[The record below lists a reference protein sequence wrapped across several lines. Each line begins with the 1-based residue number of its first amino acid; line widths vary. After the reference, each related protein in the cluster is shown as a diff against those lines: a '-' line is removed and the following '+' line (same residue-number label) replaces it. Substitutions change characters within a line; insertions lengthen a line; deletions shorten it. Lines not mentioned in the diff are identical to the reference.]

1 MGQYYRGA
9 IIKSYNNGKVRVR
22 KAFCC
27 YSHDNGAKL
36 MEHSYVGNHYV
47 KEYEKALAN
56 KYYGSQFVWV
66 GDYADRDDIH
76 NLACEYIEK
85 NALRRA
91 KKKGFEYNP
100 NGRWGKEFIKYVKGQ
115 EPITAS
121 EKDFDEVTKYNK
133 FETYKYII
141 NFTKKMYVVI
151 PEKKEYGLTIHP
163 LPLLCCDGNG
173 RGGGDYYGTN
183 MVFVGFWAYDEIGIG
198 NELPEDITEELVVKF
213 EEG

>member
-9 IIKSYNNGKVRVR
+9 IIKSYKNGKVRVR

-27 YSHDNGAKL
+27 YSHGNGAKL

-66 GDYADRDDIH
+66 GDYADRDDIY

-100 NGRWGKEFIKYVKGQ
+100 NNRWGEEFIKYVKEQ

-121 EKDFDEVTKYNK
+121 EKDFDEVTKYEE
-133 FETYKYII
+133 FETYNYII
-141 NFTKKMYVVI
+141 NFTKKMFVLI
-151 PEKKEYGLTIHP
+151 PKKTENELTIHP

-183 MVFVGFWAYDEIGIG
+183 MKLVGSWAYDEIGIG
-198 NELPEDITEELVVKF
+198 NEVPQDFTELVVTF
-213 EEG
+213 EER